1 MTICINDN
9 IKSPFC
15 SKTIY
20 IYIYIYIILT
30 IDNISESIFYKLI
43 KENNSI

>member
-20 IYIYIYIILT
+20 IHICRDT
-30 IDNISESIFYKLI
+30 ICNPSPKCMKSWPSKPSTINL
-43 KENNSI
+43 

>member
-15 SKTIY
+15 SKT